1 MLSKSFL
8 RIERGNDS
16 VATFRKLA
24 SGKWQARVSKEGKEF
39 SIGTFRTK
47 KEAEIEASKVEERI
61 YYGQTLNDR
70 NMLFEDV
77 VKDWLEH
84 KKSNVKESTFVQLE
98 VIIRNHV
105 LPTFGLKKIMT
116 IHRPEIKRWI
126 AKFGELN
133 ENGKEK
139 YSFGSR
145 LKYLSVMKSILHFA
159 VHELEVLEKN
169 PADKLKVPV
178 QDSVALKKDEKVKY
192 FSLEELNTLLDFMKT
207 YKHQRF
213 PDYQLYYMLI
223 YFLSKTGL
231 RISEALALRWE
242 DIESDKVTINKQTSR
257 DDNNKVKLTTLKN
270 TASYRT
276 IKIDQDLIRELK
288 KFKLKQNELILGNP
302 RFRKNEDG
310 IIFQNYNGHYLTPS
324 IIRETIQDY
333 CKKAEVEYKGTHVF
347 RHTHAVLLLESGANI
362 KYVSNRLGHKTIKT
376 TADTYLDITE
386 KIEED
391 ELQKFA
397 SYTKR

>member
-1 MLSKSFL
+1 MANI
-8 RIERGNDS
+8 RQ
-16 VATFRKLA
+16 LA
-24 SGKWQARVSKEGKEF
+24 SGKWQARVHKDGKLV
-39 SIGTFRTK
+39 SLGTFRTS
-47 KEAEIEASKVEERI
+47 KEAKIEAAKVEERI

-70 NMLFEDV
+70 NMLFKEAV
-77 VKDWLEH
+77 NDWLEH
-84 KKSNVKESTFVQLE
+84 KKANVKESTFVQLE
-98 VIIRNHV
+98 VIIRNHI
-105 LPTFGLKKIMT
+105 LPTFGDKKIMT
-116 IHRPEIKRWI
+116 IKRTEIKRWI
-126 AKFGELN
+126 ATFGELN
-133 ENGKEK
+133 EKGKEK

-145 LKYLSVMKSILHFA
+145 LKYLSVMKSVLHYA

-178 QDSVALKKDEKVKY
+178 KDSVALKKEKVKY
-192 FSLEELNTLLDFMKT
+192 FSLIELNQLLDFMKT

-213 PDYQLYYMLI
+213 PEYQLYYMLML
-223 YFLSKTGL
+223 FLSKTGL

-242 DIESDKVTINKQTSR
+242 DIDGDKISINKQTSR

-270 TASYRT
+270 ASSYRT
-276 IKIDQDLIRELK
+276 IKIEPDVIRELK
-288 KFKLKQNELILGNP
+288 KFKMKQNELILGNP
-302 RFRKNEDG
+302 RFCKNEDG

-324 IIRETIQDY
+324 IIRETMQDY
-333 CKKAEVEYKGTHVF
+333 CKKAGVDYKGTHAF
-347 RHTHAVLLLESGANI
+347 RHTHAVLLVESGARLEF
-362 KYVSNRLGHKTIKT
+362 VSNRLGHKTIKT

>member
-1 MLSKSFL
+1 M
-8 RIERGNDS
+8 
-16 VATFRKLA
+16 ATFRKLP

-39 SIGTFRTK
+39 SIGTYRTK
-47 KEAEIEASKVEERI
+47 KEAEIEAAKVEERI

-70 NMLFEDV
+70 NMLFGEV
-77 VKDWLEH
+77 VKSWLEH
-84 KKSNVKESTFVQLE
+84 KKANVKESTFVQLE

-105 LPTFGLKKIMT
+105 LPTFEHKKIMT

-126 AKFGELN
+126 AKFGELD

-145 LKYLSVMKSILHFA
+145 LKYLSVMKSILHYA

-169 PADKLKVPV
+169 PADKLRVPV
-178 QDSVALKKDEKVKY
+178 QDSVAVKKDEEVKY
-192 FSLEELNTLLDFMKT
+192 FSLEELNKLLDFMKT

-213 PDYQLYYMLI
+213 ADYQLYYMLM

-242 DIESDKVTINKQTSR
+242 DIDDDKITIDKQTSR

-270 TASYRT
+270 AASYRT
-276 IKIDQDLIRELK
+276 IKIDQDLKRELK
-288 KFKLKQNELILGNP
+288 KFKLKQNELVLGNP
-302 RFRKNEDG
+302 RFRKNEDC

-324 IIRETIQDY
+324 IIRETIQKY
-333 CKKAEVEYKGTHVF
+333 CKKAGVEYKGTHVF
-347 RHTHAVLLLESGANI
+347 RHTHAVLLLESGASL

-376 TADTYLDITE
+376 TADTYLAITE

-397 SYTKR
+397 SYIQR

>member
-1 MLSKSFL
+1 MA
-8 RIERGNDS
+8 N
-16 VATFRKLA
+16 FRKLA
-24 SGKWQARVSKEGKEF
+24 SGKWQARVHKDGKLV
-39 SIGTFRTK
+39 SLGTFRTK
-47 KEAEIEASKVEERI
+47 KEAEIEAAKVEERK
-61 YYGQTLNDR
+61 YYGQTINDR
-70 NMLFEDV
+70 NMLFDEV
-77 VKDWLEH
+77 VKDWFEH
-84 KKSNVKESTFVQLE
+84 KKANVKESTFKQIE

-105 LPTFGLKKIMT
+105 LPTFGHKKIMT

-126 AKFGELN
+126 ATFGELD
-133 ENGKEK
+133 ENGNEK

-145 LKYLSVMKSILHFA
+145 LKYLSYIKSIFHYA

-178 QDSVALKKDEKVKY
+178 QDSVAIKKEKVKY
-192 FSLEELNTLLDFMKT
+192 FSLEELNQLLDFMKT

-213 PDYQLYYMLI
+213 PDYQLYYMLML
-223 YFLSKTGL
+223 FLSKTGL

-242 DIESDKVTINKQTSR
+242 DINGDKVTIDKQTSR
-257 DDNNKVKLTTLKN
+257 DDNNNVKLTTLKN
-270 TASYRT
+270 SSSYRT
-276 IKIDQDLIRELK
+276 IKIDNDLVRELK
-288 KFKLKQNELILGNP
+288 KFKMKQNELILGNP
-302 RFRKNEDG
+302 RFRKNEDS

-324 IIRETIQDY
+324 TIRETMQDY
-333 CKKAEVEYKGTHVF
+333 CKKAGVEYKGTHGF
-347 RHTHAVLLLESGANI
+347 RHTHAVLLLESGTSL

-376 TADTYLDITE
+376 TADTYLDVTE

>member
-1 MLSKSFL
+1 M
-8 RIERGNDS
+8 
-16 VATFRKLA
+16 ATFTKLP

-47 KEAEIEASKVEERI
+47 KEAEIEAAKVEERI

-70 NMLFEDV
+70 NMLFDKV
-77 VKDWLEH
+77 TKDWLEH
-84 KKSNVKESTFVQLE
+84 KKVNVKESTFVQLE
-98 VIIRNHV
+98 VIVRNHV
-105 LPTFGLKKIMT
+105 LPTFGHKKIMT
-116 IHRPEIKRWI
+116 IKRNEIKRWI
-126 AKFGELN
+126 ATFGELD

-145 LKYLSVMKSILHFA
+145 LKYLSVMKSILHHA

-178 QDSVALKKDEKVKY
+178 KDSVAVHKDENEVKY
-192 FSLEELNTLLDFMKT
+192 FSLEELNKLLDYMKT
-207 YKHQRF
+207 FKHQRF
-213 PDYQLYYMLI
+213 PEYQLYYMLML
-223 YFLSKTGL
+223 FLSKTGL

-242 DIESDKVTINKQTSR
+242 DIVGDKININKQTSR
-257 DDNNKVKLTTLKN
+257 DDKNKVKLTTLKN
-270 TASYRT
+270 AASYRT
-276 IKIDQDLIRELK
+276 IKIDSELLRELK
-288 KFKLKQNELILGNP
+288 KFKLKQNELIIGKP
-302 RFRKNEDG
+302 RFRKNENG

-324 IIRETIQDY
+324 IIRETIQKY
-333 CKKAEVEYKGTHVF
+333 CKAAGVEYKGTHVF
-347 RHTHAVLLLESGANI
+347 RHTHAVLLLESGASL